1 MNVTQVFFI
10 SSCQRI
16 KISSKEPYLCKMFGF
31 QDLSVVVVDEPVNNV
46 DKMPEIVE
54 HPATPQFEKDEGNDD
69 IVPVKSPDDIKK
81 EESEFLLIFNLFS
94 KYVFIKFYNLP
105 IHYILLSQ
113 GLLYL
118 KKSMVYFSM
127 NTVKSRVL
135 THLV

>member
-1 MNVTQVFFI
+1 
-10 SSCQRI
+10 
-16 KISSKEPYLCKMFGF
+16 MFGF

>member
-1 MNVTQVFFI
+1 
-10 SSCQRI
+10 
-16 KISSKEPYLCKMFGF
+16 MFGF

-69 IVPVKSPDDIKK
+69 IVPIKSPDDIRK
-81 EESEFLLIFNLFS
+81 EESKFLLIFNLFS

-127 NTVKSRVL
+127 NTEKSRVL